1 MKINAAK
8 LKTLVEQAN
17 ATPEQLAGAL
27 PRATQRRK
35 EAEEAAKKVRNWMNG
50 KNHPAAK
57 PAEIAA
63 LAQALGVEPKAISS
77 YVCTCRFTRSSPRKA
92 RLLADLIR
100 GKTAN
105 EATDLLRF
113 NTKRAA
119 VMVGKALKSA
129 IQSAEDA
136 QARYDQLVVTETK
149 VDDSI
154 RIKRFQ
160 PKDRGRAHPII
171 KRTCHITVA
180 VEEIA

>member
-1 MKINAAK
+1 MKINATK
-8 LKTLVEQAN
+8 LKTLAEQAN
-17 ATPEQLAGAL
+17 ATPDQLAGAL

-35 EAEEAAKKVRNWMNG
+35 EADEAAKKVRNWMNG

-77 YVCTCRFTRSSPRKA
+77 YCCTYRFARSSPRKA

-100 GKTAN
+100 GKGAN
-105 EATDLLRF
+105 EAVDLLRF

-119 VMVGKALKSA
+119 IMVNKALSA
-129 IQSAEDA
+129 AM
-136 QARYDQLVVTETK
+136 QAATENNASSDRLVVTETK

-180 VEEIA
+180 VEEKA